1 MLKSKNSSQKFVLQ
15 NFSALYKEEL
25 PQSLIQWL
33 LIRLQTIPPS
43 IQVLSFQQIRGAGK
57 ETPRAGMCALC
68 VLSHSR
74 VRLLVTPWTGARQA
88 PLSMAFF
95 KQEYWSG
102 LPFPPPWGT
111 PNPAIKLMY
120 LVTPK
125 IASGFFFPLS
135 HWRSP
140 KETGLFRE
148 NELFFFFFFNNTKKM
163 MRS

>member
-43 IQVLSFQQIRGAGK
+43 NAGSKLSADQRSRERNTARRDVC
-57 ETPRAGMCALC
+57 TVCAQSL
-68 VLSHSR
+68 SR

-111 PNPAIKLMY
+111 PNPGIELMY

-125 IASGFFFPLS
+125 IASGFFSPLS

-140 KETGLFRE
+140 KETGFFRE
-148 NELFFFFFFNNTKKM
+148 NELFFF
-163 MRS
+163 